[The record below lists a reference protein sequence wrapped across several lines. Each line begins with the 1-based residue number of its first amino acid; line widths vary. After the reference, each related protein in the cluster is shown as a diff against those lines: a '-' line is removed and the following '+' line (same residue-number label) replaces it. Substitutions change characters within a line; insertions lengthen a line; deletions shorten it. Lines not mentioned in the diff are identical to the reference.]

1 MWPRG
6 NQVQFKMKMCSC
18 RQLCEVCW
26 RRSGRWEQL
35 SFVVCLLWV
44 NEFKTCFL
52 QPHPALQSQERGGGG
67 GPGLWARDSWT
78 NRGNR
83 EREGEEGE
91 GEGTLPFP
99 LSVPRNLNKPVYL
112 GGPRA
117 LRALW
122 VLSFGDRW
130 KEMSRLRWNL
140 RPTPRQSW
148 TGLAERAE
156 VWIRFRLAGRDQK
169 EQQTEV
175 LNPSEKKNVNK
186 SHSATSLF
194 NKGR

>member
-1 MWPRG
+1 
-6 NQVQFKMKMCSC
+6 MKMCSC

-83 EREGEEGE
+83 ERERGRRGREPCLFLWVCHVIW
-91 GEGTLPFP
+91 TNPFISGGRGLFGP
-99 LSVPRNLNKPVYL
+99 SGCWVSVTDEKKWAVSAGIWGR
-112 GGPRA
+112 PRA
-117 LRALW
+117 KAEPAWRRGRRSGSALDW
-122 VLSFGDRW
+122 
-130 KEMSRLRWNL
+130 
-140 RPTPRQSW
+140 
-148 TGLAERAE
+148 LAEIKRSS
-156 VWIRFRLAGRDQK
+156 RPKF
-169 EQQTEV
+169 
-175 LNPSEKKNVNK
+175 
-186 SHSATSLF
+186 
-194 NKGR
+194 